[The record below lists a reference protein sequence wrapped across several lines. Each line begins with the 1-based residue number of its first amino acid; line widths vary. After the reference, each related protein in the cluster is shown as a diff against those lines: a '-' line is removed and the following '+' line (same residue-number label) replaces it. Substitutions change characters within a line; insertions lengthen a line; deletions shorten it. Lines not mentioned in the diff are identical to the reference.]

1 MTPRE
6 PLTHLEWPN
15 HGASKLVEADG
26 TTHLLD
32 FGGPAGR
39 PLLVCL
45 HGFGG
50 SAVNWGLVGPDL
62 SADFKVLAPDLAAHG
77 TTPAHAH
84 EPTVPGVLRQVEA
97 LLEAVYGQD
106 GPTYLVGSSFGGAIA
121 LMVAERAAVTVDGVV
136 ILDAPTPNR
145 QSWSLDPAMTARR
158 LLVSA
163 PGVPALLRRRTT
175 ARTPRQ
181 VVEEQLRT
189 AGSDPAAVD
198 AGAVD
203 ASVAVQQVRHLDA
216 DGYRAQHRLLCS
228 LLRVFERGTRYTEM
242 TKRVQ
247 VPVLWL
253 HGEQDPLVPIAQ
265 ARTFVA
271 IHPRWQLRTNRT
283 AGHVPHL
290 DDPSWVSA
298 AIRNWTATL
307 PVTEPPTSRCGDP
320 S

>member
-1 MTPRE
+1 M
-6 PLTHLEWPN
+6 HLEWP
-15 HGASKLVEADG
+15 HRAVSKVVGADG
-26 TTHLLD
+26 ATHLLD
-32 FGGPAGR
+32 FNGPAGR

-62 SADFKVLAPDLAAHG
+62 SSDYRVLAPDLAAHG

-97 LLEAVYGQD
+97 LLRAVSGAD

-121 LMVAERAAVTVDGVV
+121 LMVAEREAVPVDGVV
-136 ILDAPTPNR
+136 ILDAPSPNR
-145 QSWSLDPAMTARR
+145 PSWRRDPAMATRR

-163 PGVPALLRRRTT
+163 PGMSALLRRRTT

-216 DGYRAQHRLLCS
+216 GGHRAQHRLLCS

-265 ARTFVA
+265 ARSFVA
-271 IHPRWQLRTNRT
+271 AHPRWQLRTNRT

-298 AIRNWTATL
+298 AIREWAASL
-307 PVTEPPTSRCGDP
+307 PVTEPLTSRRGEL